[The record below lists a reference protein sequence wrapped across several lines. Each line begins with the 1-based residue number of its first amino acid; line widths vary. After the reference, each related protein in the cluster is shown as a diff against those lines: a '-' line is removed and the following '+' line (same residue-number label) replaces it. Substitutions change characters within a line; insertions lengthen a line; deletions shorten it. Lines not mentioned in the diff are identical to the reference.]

1 MPVPDERFILKNRKG
16 DEICEGT
23 VRRTADGASVLDV
36 ETSFPEGA
44 FLSVYRAGEE
54 NPVFSMA
61 FNPARGDSSL
71 IPVPEE
77 FFADAV
83 ADGLVYRDPSVDT
96 AGHGD
101 HEYFRIALILLVLAV
116 LLDIYAHFI
125 RRRDA

>member
-1 MPVPDERFILKNRKG
+1 MCAGAIINARIPRV
-16 DEICEGT
+16 
-23 VRRTADGASVLDV
+23 VYGASD
-36 ETSFPEGA
+36 TKSGA
-44 FLSVYRAGEE
+44 CGSVCDL
-54 NPVFSMA
+54 FSMA
-61 FNPARGDSSL
+61 FNPARGDSAL